1 VTKEE
6 VEALALDIEKALT
19 AAGLT
24 LATDDTPQTP
34 NGWAAN
40 GVGVR
45 ASEVDGEHVVMLTWG
60 SADSAPFEVV
70 PIMLGAAAEVLALYG
85 FAVER
90 HPVGAAQLVTGRTE

>member
-1 VTKEE
+1 MNKA
-6 VEALALDIEKALT
+6 EAADLATTVAETLT

-60 SADSAPFEVV
+60 SADSAPFDVV
-70 PIMLGAAAEVLALYG
+70 PIMLGAVAEVLRVYG
-85 FAVER
+85 FTVER
-90 HPVGAAQLVTGRTE
+90 HPVGAAQLVTGRAE

>member
-1 VTKEE
+1 MN
-6 VEALALDIEKALT
+6 EAETTELAQAVAETLT

-40 GVGVR
+40 GVGVQS
-45 ASEVDGEHVVMLTWG
+45 AEVDGRYVVMLTWG

-70 PIMLGAAAEVLALYG
+70 PIMLGAVAEVLALYG

-90 HPVGAAQLVTGRTE
+90 HPVGAAQLVTGRAE